1 MHLDVADIREND
13 LKRLLKIVGE
23 EKDQTLIIAA
33 ANILKR
39 VANKNIQLFKNFKD
53 DLLHLLN
60 SQYEEII
67 SAAMFCLTLYVN
79 KFDDKDIRNVLRK
92 KIIEIFEKSDDPYI
106 IGEALFSIGEI
117 GSVNDIK
124 YIEKM
129 KK

>member
-60 SQYEEII
+60 SQYE
-67 SAAMFCLTLYVN
+67 
-79 KFDDKDIRNVLRK
+79 
-92 KIIEIFEKSDDPYI
+92 
-106 IGEALFSIGEI
+106 
-117 GSVNDIK
+117 
-124 YIEKM
+124 
-129 KK
+129 